1 MNIGGDRLMN
11 DYKELE
17 VWKRSMYLAEDI
29 YIAGGKLPKYERF
42 ALADQIRRSAV
53 PIPSNPV

>member
-1 MNIGGDRLMN
+1 MN

-17 VWKRSMYLAEDI
+17 VWNRSMSVVEDI
-29 YIAGGKLPKYERF
+29 YIAVGELPKYERF

-53 PIPSNPV
+53 SIPSNPV